1 MKLTLDTN
9 FKEVQKIVNKRG
21 KDLRE
26 STKIALLRTALAGLN
41 IIQSRT
47 NKGQGYKGGT
57 FDGYSSAYSAFR
69 RNNGRG
75 VVPDLQFTGQM
86 FSAMT
91 VKANSQEAEIFF
103 NRATEAKKAA
113 MNDKSRPFFGFSQRE
128 RKTLVS
134 VFERNLK

>member
-9 FKEVQKIVNKRG
+9 FKEVQKIINKRG
-21 KDLRE
+21 KDLRK
-26 STKIALLRTALAGLN
+26 STQKSLLRTALAGLN

-47 NKGQGYKGGT
+47 NKGQGYKGGK
-57 FDGYSSAYSAFR
+57 FKGYSSAYSAFR

-113 MNDKSRPFFGFSQRE
+113 MNDKKRPFFGFSRNE
-128 RKTLVS
+128 EKKLAL